1 MRFDAVEFFQFQ
13 STNQQNSTATT
24 NIDLGSYSTIH
35 SIMSLNTSLYT
46 VSALLIL
53 DNEGNRLYA
62 KYYTPPTDNDHN
74 NNNTSSSNP
83 KTAKPST
90 SSKSI
95 SQLKFE
101 KSLFS
106 KINKVHQDILLYDNN
121 LIVYKQINDAS
132 IILVAPIN
140 ENECLMYSTLSNLVE
155 SLTILLNNTVDKATI
170 IENYDLVVLAID
182 ETIDDGGIILE
193 YDPATIVSRV
203 TNAPVS
209 SGAAGVVDL
218 KNIDLSEKGLFNAL
232 SFAGKK
238 LGERF
243 QQGL

>member
-1 MRFDAVEFFQFQ
+1 MHFDAVEFFQFQ
-13 STNQQNSTATT
+13 STNQQNSTTT
-24 NIDLGSYSTIH
+24 NIDVGSYSTIH
-35 SIMSLNTSLYT
+35 STMSLNTSLYT

-62 KYYTPPTDNDHN
+62 KYYTPPTDNDHNN

>member
-1 MRFDAVEFFQFQ
+1 
-13 STNQQNSTATT
+13 
-24 NIDLGSYSTIH
+24 
-35 SIMSLNTSLYT
+35 MSLNVSLYT

-62 KYYTPPTDNDHN
+62 KYYTPPTSDNDIHN
-74 NNNTSSSNP
+74 NNNNNNNSSNL

-90 SSKSI
+90 SAKST

-121 LIVYKQINDAS
+121 LIVYKQINDTS

-140 ENECLMYSTLSNLVE
+140 ENECLMYSTLTNLVE
-155 SLTILLNNTVDKATI
+155 SITILLNNTVDKATI
-170 IENYDLVVLAID
+170 VENYDLVVLAID

-209 SGAAGVVDL
+209 SGAAGVDL

-238 LGERF
+238 LAERV

>member
-1 MRFDAVEFFQFQ
+1 MIG
-13 STNQQNSTATT
+13 STPHYIAQ
-24 NIDLGSYSTIH
+24 
-35 SIMSLNTSLYT
+35 MSLNVSLYT

-62 KYYTPPTDNDHN
+62 KYYTPPTENDIN
-74 NNNTSSSNP
+74 NNNSSSSQSGNSSHHP

-90 SSKSI
+90 SSKSS

-121 LIVYKQINDAS
+121 LIVYKQINDTS

-155 SLTILLNNTVDKATI
+155 SLNILLNNTIDKTTI
-170 IENYDLVVLAID
+170 VENYDLVVLAID

-238 LGERF
+238 LGERL

>member
-1 MRFDAVEFFQFQ
+1 
-13 STNQQNSTATT
+13 
-24 NIDLGSYSTIH
+24 
-35 SIMSLNTSLYT
+35 MSLNTSLYT

-62 KYYTPPTDNDHN
+62 KYYTPPTDNDHNN

>member
-1 MRFDAVEFFQFQ
+1 
-13 STNQQNSTATT
+13 
-24 NIDLGSYSTIH
+24 
-35 SIMSLNTSLYT
+35 MSLNVSLYT

-62 KYYTPPTDNDHN
+62 KYYTPPTDNDNHNQN
-74 NNNTSSSNP
+74 NNNNSSNQP

-90 SSKSI
+90 SSKST

-121 LIVYKQINDAS
+121 LIVYKQTNDTS
-132 IILVAPIN
+132 IILVSPIN
-140 ENECLMYSTLSNLVE
+140 ENECLMYSTLTNLVE
-155 SLTILLNNTVDKATI
+155 SLSILLNNTIDKATI
-170 IENYDLVVLAID
+170 VENYDLVVLAID
-182 ETIDDGGIILE
+182 ETIDDGGIVLE

-218 KNIDLSEKGLFNAL
+218 KNIDLSEKGLSNAL

-238 LGERF
+238 LAERV

>member
-1 MRFDAVEFFQFQ
+1 M
-13 STNQQNSTATT
+13 
-24 NIDLGSYSTIH
+24 
-35 SIMSLNTSLYT
+35 
-46 VSALLIL
+46 LIL

-62 KYYTPPTDNDHN
+62 KYYTPPTDNDNHNQN
-74 NNNTSSSNP
+74 NNNSSNQP

-90 SSKSI
+90 SSKST

-121 LIVYKQINDAS
+121 LIVYKQTNDTS
-132 IILVAPIN
+132 IILVSPIN
-140 ENECLMYSTLSNLVE
+140 ENECLMYSTLTNLVE
-155 SLTILLNNTVDKATI
+155 SLSILLNNTIDKATI
-170 IENYDLVVLAID
+170 VENYDLVVLAID
-182 ETIDDGGIILE
+182 ETIDDGGIVLE

-238 LGERF
+238 LAERV

>member
-1 MRFDAVEFFQFQ
+1 
-13 STNQQNSTATT
+13 
-24 NIDLGSYSTIH
+24 
-35 SIMSLNTSLYT
+35 MSLNTSLYT

-62 KYYTPPTDNDHN
+62 KYYTPPTDNDHNN

-238 LGERF
+238 LGEKISTRVVRREA
-243 QQGL
+243 LLYIVY

>member
-1 MRFDAVEFFQFQ
+1 
-13 STNQQNSTATT
+13 
-24 NIDLGSYSTIH
+24 
-35 SIMSLNTSLYT
+35 MSLNTSLYT

-62 KYYTPPTDNDHN
+62 KYYTPPTDNDHNNN

>member
-1 MRFDAVEFFQFQ
+1 MHFDAVEFFQFQ
-13 STNQQNSTATT
+13 STNQQNSTTT
-24 NIDLGSYSTIH
+24 NIDVGSYSTIH
-35 SIMSLNTSLYT
+35 STMSLNTSLYT
-46 VSALLIL
+46 VSAFLIL

-62 KYYTPPTDNDHN
+62 KYYTPPTDNDHNN

>member
-1 MRFDAVEFFQFQ
+1 
-13 STNQQNSTATT
+13 
-24 NIDLGSYSTIH
+24 
-35 SIMSLNTSLYT
+35 MSLNVSLYT
-46 VSALLIL
+46 VSAFLIL

-62 KYYTPPTDNDHN
+62 KYYTPPTDNDHTNNNN
-74 NNNTSSSNP
+74 NNNT
-83 KTAKPST
+83 KTAKSAT
-90 SSKSI
+90 SSKST

-121 LIVYKQINDAS
+121 LIVYKQINDTS
-132 IILVAPIN
+132 LVLVSPIN
-140 ENECLMYSTLSNLVE
+140 ENECLMYSTLTNLVE
-155 SLTILLNNTVDKATI
+155 SLTILLNNTIDKTTV

-182 ETIDDGGIILE
+182 ETIDDGGIIIE

-238 LGERF
+238 LGERL

>member
-62 KYYTPPTDNDHN
+62 KYYTPPTDNDH

>member
-1 MRFDAVEFFQFQ
+1 
-13 STNQQNSTATT
+13 
-24 NIDLGSYSTIH
+24 
-35 SIMSLNTSLYT
+35 MSLNVSLYT

-62 KYYTPPTDNDHN
+62 KYYTPPTDNDNHNQN
-74 NNNTSSSNP
+74 NNNSSNQP

-90 SSKSI
+90 SSKST

-121 LIVYKQINDAS
+121 LIVYKQTNDTS
-132 IILVAPIN
+132 IILVSPIN
-140 ENECLMYSTLSNLVE
+140 ENECLMYSTLTNLVE
-155 SLTILLNNTVDKATI
+155 SLSILLNNTIDKATI
-170 IENYDLVVLAID
+170 VENYDLVVLAID
-182 ETIDDGGIILE
+182 ETIDDGGIVLE

-238 LGERF
+238 LAERV